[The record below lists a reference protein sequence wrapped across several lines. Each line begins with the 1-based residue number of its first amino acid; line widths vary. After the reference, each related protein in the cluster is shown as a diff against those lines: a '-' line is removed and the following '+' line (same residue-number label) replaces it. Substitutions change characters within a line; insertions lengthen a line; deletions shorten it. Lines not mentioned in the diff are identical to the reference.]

1 MTKTAKGADDL
12 GVMLL
17 NLLQGFYWFDEGLQ
31 NYLRACGWPDVT
43 RPQSMVM
50 ANIIM
55 GVTRPSDIARRLG
68 VSRQAIHVTLNSMI
82 DLDMV
87 ELVDDPQSKRIKVVK
102 LTTVGKAMRLDA
114 QTGMRMMVTELVS
127 RLGEK
132 RLQLAAAVLGAD
144 WGAPLT
150 FEPAHVRRRL
160 EKRSAGR
167 RTARAARRV
176 S

>member
-1 MTKTAKGADDL
+1 MAKTAKDADDL
-12 GVMLL
+12 GLMLL

-31 NYLRACGWPDVT
+31 NYLRACGWPEVT

-87 ELVDDPQSKRIKVVK
+87 ELVDDPDSKRVKVVK
-102 LTTVGKAMRLDA
+102 LTAVGAAMRVDA
-114 QTGMRMMVTELVS
+114 RTGMRLMLTELIS
-127 RLGEK
+127 RLGKK
-132 RLQLAAAVLGAD
+132 RVQQAAALLGAD
-144 WGAPLT
+144 WGPPLA
-150 FEPAHVRRRL
+150 FKPLQGRRRPDR
-160 EKRSAGR
+160 RSA
-167 RTARAARRV
+167 A
-176 S
+176 

>member
-1 MTKTAKGADDL
+1 MTKTTKGADDL
-12 GVMLL
+12 GLMLL

-31 NYLRACGWPDVT
+31 NYLSTCGWPDVT

-55 GVTRPSDIARRLG
+55 GVTRPSEIARRLG
-68 VSRQAIHVTLNSMI
+68 VSRQAIHVTINSMI

-87 ELVDDPQSKRIKVVK
+87 ELVDDPESKRVKVVK
-102 LTTVGKAMRLDA
+102 LTTVGEAMRVDA
-114 QTGMRMMVTELVS
+114 KTAMRMMVTELAS

-132 RLQLAAAVLGAD
+132 RLQQAAAVLGAD
-144 WGAPLT
+144 WGPPLT
-150 FEPAHVRRRL
+150 FESAQARRRP
-160 EKRSAGR
+160 EKRGAAR
-167 RTARAARRV
+167 RTAREARRV

>member
-1 MTKTAKGADDL
+1 MTKTAKGADDTGL
-12 GVMLL
+12 MLL

-31 NYLRACGWPDVT
+31 NYLSACGWPDVT

-87 ELVDDPQSKRIKVVK
+87 ELVDDPNSKRIKVVT
-102 LTTVGKAMRLDA
+102 LTTVGEAMRVDA
-114 QTGMRMMVTELVS
+114 KAGMRMMLTELVS

-132 RLQLAAAVLGAD
+132 RLQQAAAVLGAD
-144 WGAPLT
+144 WGPPLT
-150 FEPAHVRRRL
+150 FERVQVRRRPQ
-160 EKRSAGR
+160 KRSAAR
-167 RTARAARRV
+167 RTAR
-176 S
+176 

>member
-1 MTKTAKGADDL
+1 MTKTAKSADDL
-12 GVMLL
+12 GQMLL

-31 NYLRACGWPDVT
+31 NYLSSCGWPDVT

-68 VSRQAIHVTLNSMI
+68 VSRQAIHVTINSMI

-87 ELVDDPQSKRIKVVK
+87 ELVDDPESKRVKVVK
-102 LTTVGKAMRLDA
+102 LTTVGEAMRVDA
-114 QTGMRMMVTELVS
+114 KNGMRLMLTELAN

-132 RLQLAAAVLGAD
+132 PLQQAAAVLGAD
-144 WGAPLT
+144 WGSPLT
-150 FEPAHVRRRL
+150 FKPAQVRRRPD
-160 EKRSAGR
+160 KRSAGR
-167 RTARAARRV
+167 RTAREARRV